1 MTHAPQPVACSRCR
15 STNQI
20 TANGLCVMC
29 VANHYQSGDQPIP
42 DGETKFNLVARLRS
56 ATKPIYMGQGVRF
69 VMPAPLVPITDE
81 AAARIERDA
90 ATIAE
95 LQARVEKL
103 RATSI
108 GAGVCY
114 ECDRVWSLGYPH
126 EEHERD
132 CPARPL

>member
-1 MTHAPQPVACSRCR
+1 MTGA
-15 STNQI
+15 
-20 TANGLCVMC
+20 
-29 VANHYQSGDQPIP
+29 GDDLLVNTLWTWAEAYPNDDRMQ
-42 DGETKFNLVARLRS
+42 KLVA
-56 ATKPIYMGQGVRF
+56 AIVTRF
-69 VMPAPLVPITDE
+69 
-81 AAARIERDA
+81 ERDA
-90 ATIAE
+90 ASIAE